1 MKIFLRALTAFLVLG
16 LSVAHWQLFPQ
27 FGELE
32 TKATELQS
40 ISVDPLPLKVVCPGA
55 LAEVGGES
63 GIELGKV
70 EKVGEALI
78 STQLRAQEILVTPP
92 VTSVLA
98 AIAEVGDKEQSTN
111 LVSMIQTQVIDRE
124 RAKGLAGTFCQ
135 SPMASG
141 WLINGSAVVGFE
153 SVMIAHNP
161 AEVEALVELV
171 IHLPSRIVTDRFA
184 LAPGEEKLIPTS
196 QYANGEAAFAVYFES
211 SGPKISMAMQNRQTR
226 GLNPIGVELEGPTL
240 VPSTEFVFA
249 GLRPLTEG
257 FQNPTM
263 RVYNPGDEMAEVVV
277 TVFGEDNV
285 ELFREF
291 VNPGGFAAIEL
302 EISGSYQLAT
312 LTSTSEVLAAI
323 LNPSIEPVL
332 DFAWIQPAELFTS
345 VTLPLSSYQNSV
357 LIFNPSSSA
366 IEVSLETRTGNRLSY
381 QTLVI
386 APFGQAAVP
395 SSANSIKID
404 SATEF
409 AVALEVF
416 DPNGYSVIHP
426 RETTN
431 LGNNL
436 EIRVN

>member
-1 MKIFLRALTAFLVLG
+1 MKIFLRALTALLVLG

-32 TKATELQS
+32 TKASELQAV
-40 ISVDPLPLKVVCPGA
+40 SVEPLPLKVVCPGA

-63 GIELGKV
+63 GVELGTV

-78 STQLRAQEILVTPP
+78 SSQLTAERILVAPP

-98 AIAEVGDKEQSTN
+98 ALAEVGDKEQSTN

-153 SVMIAHNP
+153 SVIIAHNP
-161 AEVEALVELV
+161 AEVEALVELE
-171 IHLPSRIVTDRFA
+171 IHLPARIITDRFA
-184 LAPGEEKLIPTS
+184 LAPGEEKLITTS
-196 QYANGEAAFAVYFES
+196 QYANGEVSFAVYFES

-226 GLNPIGVELEGPTL
+226 GLTPTGVEIEGPTL
-240 VPSTEFVFA
+240 GPDTDFVFA
-249 GLRPLTEG
+249 GLRPLTQG

-263 RVYNPGDEMAEVVV
+263 RVYNPGDEIAEVVV

-285 ELFREF
+285 ELFREL
-291 VNPGGFAAIEL
+291 VNPGGFSAIEL
-302 EISGSYQLAT
+302 EISGTYQLAT
-312 LTSTSEVLAAI
+312 LTSNTEVLAVI

-345 VTLPLSSYQNSV
+345 VTLPLSSYKNSV
-357 LIFNPSSSA
+357 LIANPSSSA
-366 IEVSLETRTGNRLSY
+366 LEVSLETRTGDRLSY

-395 SSANSIKID
+395 TSANSIKID
-404 SATEF
+404 GSIEF
-409 AVALEVF
+409 AVALEVL

>member
-1 MKIFLRALTAFLVLG
+1 MKIFLRALTALLVLG
-16 LSVAHWQLFPQ
+16 LSGAHWQLFPQ
-27 FGELE
+27 FGQLE
-32 TKATELQS
+32 TKASELQAV
-40 ISVDPLPLKVVCPGA
+40 SVEPLPLKIVCPGA

-63 GIELGKV
+63 GVELGTV

-78 STQLRAQEILVTPP
+78 SSQLSAREILVAPP
-92 VTSVLA
+92 VTSQLA
-98 AIAEVGDKEQSTN
+98 ALTEVGDKEQSTN
-111 LVSMIQTQVIDRE
+111 AASMIQTQVIDRE
-124 RAKGLAGTFCQ
+124 RARGLAGMFCQ
-135 SPMASG
+135 APIASG

-153 SVMIAHNP
+153 SVIIAHNP
-161 AEVEALVELV
+161 AEVEALIELE
-171 IHLPSRIVTDRFA
+171 IHLPSRIITDRFA
-184 LAPGEEKLIPTS
+184 LAPGEEKLITTS
-196 QYANGEAAFAVYFES
+196 QYANGEEAFAVYFES

-240 VPSTEFVFA
+240 RPDTDFVFA

-263 RVYNPGDEMAEVVV
+263 RVYNPGEEIAEVVV

-285 ELFREF
+285 ELFREL
-291 VNPGGFAAIEL
+291 VNPSGFSEIEL
-302 EISGSYQLAT
+302 QISGTYQLAT
-312 LTSTSEVLAAI
+312 LTSSTEVLAAI

-357 LIFNPSSSA
+357 LIANPSSSVL
-366 IEVSLETRTGNRLSY
+366 EVSVETRTGDRLSY

-386 APFGQAAVP
+386 APFGQVALPA
-395 SSANSIKID
+395 SANSIKID
-404 SATEF
+404 GSIEF
-409 AVALEVF
+409 AVALEVL

>member
-1 MKIFLRALTAFLVLG
+1 MIFLRALTALLVLS
-16 LSVAHWQLFPQ
+16 LSVSHWQLFPQ
-27 FGELE
+27 FGQLE
-32 TKATELQS
+32 TKASELQA
-40 ISVDPLPLKVVCPGA
+40 ISVEPLPLRVVCPGA
-55 LAEVGGES
+55 LVEVGGES
-63 GIELGKV
+63 GVELGTV

-78 STQLRAQEILVTPP
+78 SSQFTANELLVTPP

-98 AIAEVGDKEQSTN
+98 ALGEAGDKDQSTN
-111 LVSMIQTQVIDRE
+111 LISMIQTQVIDRE

-153 SVMIAHNP
+153 SVIIAHNP
-161 AEVEALVELV
+161 AEVEALVELE
-171 IHLPSRIVTDRFA
+171 IHLPSRIITDRLA
-184 LAPGEEKLIPTS
+184 LAPGEEQLITTS
-196 QYANGEAAFAVYFES
+196 QYANGEDSFAVYFES

-240 VPSTEFVFA
+240 RPDTEFVFA
-249 GLRPLTEG
+249 GLRPLTQG
-257 FQNPTM
+257 FENPTM
-263 RVYNPGDEMAEVVV
+263 RVYNPGAELAEVVV
-277 TVFGEDNV
+277 TVFGEGNV

-291 VNPGGFAAIEL
+291 VNPGTFSAIEL
-302 EISGSYQLAT
+302 VISGSYQLAT
-312 LTSTSEVLAAI
+312 LTSDTEVLAAI

-345 VTLPLSSYQNSV
+345 VTLPLSNYQNSV
-357 LIFNPSSSA
+357 LIANPSSSA
-366 IEVSLETRTGNRLSY
+366 LEVSIETRTGNRLSY
-381 QTLVI
+381 QTLVV
-386 APFGQAAVP
+386 APFGQATVP
-395 SSANSIKID
+395 ASANSIKID
-404 SATEF
+404 GSTEF

-431 LGNNL
+431 LGNDL